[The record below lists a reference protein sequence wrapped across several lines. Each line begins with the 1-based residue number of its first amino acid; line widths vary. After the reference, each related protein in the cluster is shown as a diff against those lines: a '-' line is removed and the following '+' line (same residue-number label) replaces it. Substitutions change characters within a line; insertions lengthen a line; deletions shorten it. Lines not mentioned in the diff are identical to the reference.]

1 MRSPQPCP
9 NDRGPMIRVVEGGA
23 GDVAGMMTIMHDAFD
38 PRFGEAWTAA
48 QCLSSLVMPDCQL
61 LLAKEADAICGFAM
75 SRWVLDHQELLMIG
89 VAQRL
94 QGQHIGQ
101 LLLSETIHRARQA
114 GRTKIFLEVRDG
126 NKAHDF
132 YQKHGFTSIGRRKNY
147 YKNAEGISPD
157 AITMLLEL

>member
-1 MRSPQPCP
+1 
-9 NDRGPMIRVVEGGA
+9 
-23 GDVAGMMTIMHDAFD
+23 MMTIMHDAFD

-48 QCLSSLVMPDCQL
+48 QCLSSLVMPDCEL
-61 LLAKEADAICGFAM
+61 LLAKDSDSFCGFAM

-89 VAQRL
+89 VARRF
-94 QGQHIGQ
+94 QGQDIGK

-126 NKAHDF
+126 NNAHGF
-132 YQKHGFTSIGRRKNY
+132 YLKSGFTSIGRRKNY

>member
-1 MRSPQPCP
+1 
-9 NDRGPMIRVVEGGA
+9 MIQVVEGDA
-23 GDVAGMMTIMHDAFD
+23 RDISAMMTIMADAFD

-48 QCLSSLVMPDCQL
+48 QCLSTLVLPDCEL
-61 LLAKEADAICGFAM
+61 LLAKDGDHVCGFAM

-94 QGQHIGQ
+94 QGQKIGKF
-101 LLLSETIHRARQA
+101 LLSETIHRARQG

-126 NKAHDF
+126 NNAHDF
-132 YQKHGFTSIGRRKNY
+132 YLKSGFTPIGRRKNY
-147 YKNAEGISPD
+147 YKKADGISPD

>member
-1 MRSPQPCP
+1 
-9 NDRGPMIRVVEGGA
+9 MIRVVEGGA
-23 GDVAGMMTIMHDAFD
+23 ADIAAMMTIMHDAFD

-48 QCLSSLVMPDCQL
+48 QCLSSLVMPDCEL
-61 LLAKEADAICGFAM
+61 LLAKDSDTFCGFAM

-89 VAQRL
+89 VARRF
-94 QGQHIGQ
+94 QGQDIGK

-126 NKAHDF
+126 NNAHGF
-132 YQKHGFTSIGRRKNY
+132 YLKSGFTSIGRRKNY

>member
-1 MRSPQPCP
+1 
-9 NDRGPMIRVVEGGA
+9 MIRVVEGGA
-23 GDVAGMMTIMHDAFD
+23 ADIAAMMTIMRDAFD

-48 QCLSSLVMPDCQL
+48 QCLSSLVMPDCEL
-61 LLAKEADAICGFAM
+61 LLAKDSDTICGFAM

-89 VAQRL
+89 VAQRF
-94 QGQHIGQ
+94 QGQDIGK

-126 NKAHDF
+126 NNAHGF
-132 YQKHGFTSIGRRKNY
+132 YLKSGFTSIGRRKNY

>member
-1 MRSPQPCP
+1 
-9 NDRGPMIRVVEGGA
+9 MIRVVEGGA
-23 GDVAGMMTIMHDAFD
+23 VDIAAMMAIMHDAFD

-48 QCLSSLVMPDCQL
+48 QCLSSLVMPDCEL
-61 LLAKEADAICGFAM
+61 LLAKDSDTICGFAM

-89 VAQRL
+89 VARRF
-94 QGQHIGQ
+94 QGQDIGK

-126 NKAHDF
+126 NNAHGF
-132 YQKHGFTSIGRRKNY
+132 YLKSGFTSIGRRKNY